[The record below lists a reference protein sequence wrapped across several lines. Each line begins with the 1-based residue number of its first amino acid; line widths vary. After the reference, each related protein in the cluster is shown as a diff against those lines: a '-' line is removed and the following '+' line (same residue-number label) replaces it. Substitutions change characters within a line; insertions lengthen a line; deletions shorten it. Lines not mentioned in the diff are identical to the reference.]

1 MPFSIT
7 SVATGVNGTS
17 ADVTISTL
25 PANTSA
31 QLLQVS
37 SRGTFVVRATLP
49 TAATG
54 TLVVNDPYVPFG
66 TPVTYRCVAYG
77 TPSTQTVDAA
87 SPYTLNYASAL
98 VTDTGTGTS
107 VAVTVARQE
116 SRRYQARSV
125 FYDVIGRQAPV
136 VATQPARLM
145 EGQLRFRCADLA
157 ARASLSAMLRNG
169 YPLVL
174 RTPWP
179 SGVDDVVFLADQW
192 QDDALDAANGPY
204 YLTAYYQAVDVSA
217 VPYNAAPLTYAG
229 MAAAVTTYA
238 NVPTLWASYL
248 KLAGG

>member
-7 SVATGVNGTS
+7 GVATGANGTS
-17 ADVTISTL
+17 ADVTISDL

-49 TAATG
+49 TGATG
-54 TLVVNDPYVPFG
+54 SLVVNDPYVPFG
-66 TPVTYRCVAYG
+66 TPVTYRCIAYG
-77 TPSTQTVDAA
+77 TPSTVSVDAA

-98 VTDTGTGTS
+98 VTDSGTGSS
-107 VAVTVARQE
+107 VAVVVAEQT

-145 EGQLRFRCADLA
+145 AGTLRFRCADLS
-157 ARASLSAMLRNG
+157 ARAALSSLLAAG

-179 SGVDDVVFLADQW
+179 AGADDVVFLADAW
-192 QDDALDAANGPY
+192 DDEGTFPSSGPY
-204 YLTAYYQAVDVSA
+204 WLTVYYQAVDVSA
-217 VPYNAAPLTYAG
+217 VPFASPPLTYAG
-229 MAAAVTTYA
+229 LATAVSTYA
-238 NVPTLWASYL
+238 NMTLLWPTYL
-248 KLAGG
+248 KLAGA